1 MERGEQYI
9 RGIRLEG
16 FENDDSYLSD
26 IPALRQLGEMNE
38 LELSEK
44 VTFFVGENG
53 TGKSTLLEAAA
64 VAFGF
69 NPEGGTLNFRFST
82 FDSHS
87 RLFEYMRLVKSWQ
100 RPRDGFFL
108 RAESYYNVASYI
120 EELDNQIST
129 AEGYG
134 GSSPLIKASYGGKS
148 LHEQSHG
155 ESFFAA
161 MMNRFGGHGIYI
173 LDEPEA
179 ALSPSRQLALLVRIN
194 ELVALDS
201 QFIISTH
208 SPIILGYPGA
218 MIYEL
223 SDSGIERV
231 RYEDTETVKVSRA
244 FINDPRK
251 MINILFD
258 NDGGK
263 NG

>member
-1 MERGEQYI
+1 
-9 RGIRLEG
+9 
-16 FENDDSYLSD
+16 
-26 IPALRQLGEMNE
+26 
-38 LELSEK
+38 
-44 VTFFVGENG
+44 
-53 TGKSTLLEAAA
+53 
-64 VAFGF
+64 
-69 NPEGGTLNFRFST
+69 
-82 FDSHS
+82 
-87 RLFEYMRLVKSWQ
+87 
-100 RPRDGFFL
+100 
-108 RAESYYNVASYI
+108 
-120 EELDNQIST
+120 
-129 AEGYG
+129 
-134 GSSPLIKASYGGKS
+134 
-148 LHEQSHG
+148 
-155 ESFFAA
+155 